1 MVERLTE
8 AALTAT
14 AAHFERRLAAIRTAI
29 RGETPEIARRNLL
42 ELAAR
47 WAPDTLAHQVGD
59 ILELA
64 GLEGREAVLAE
75 AEGTST
81 GFADGI
87 GVTFQEQIKFLR
99 QKRPMETRV
108 WTDAMHGTHDRA
120 FVIAGATDLAML
132 DDFQQALIATMP
144 TRDLKAFGRVFD
156 ELVEKYGWSYNGG
169 RDWRVRTIFET
180 NVRTSYMAGRLAQ
193 MRDPDMVKA
202 RPYWQYVHADTRIP
216 VSPRKEHVAWDG
228 LVLAWDDPWWDTHY
242 PPNGWK
248 CGCGVRPLSEAD
260 VQRLGKDGPDVAP
273 AVTRH
278 MERRGDGEV
287 VEVTDGIEYGWD
299 YQPGSQ
305 WADGL
310 VPEQLEMEAA
320 QLGKSVI
327 PSGAMPQ
334 IVSIDDAEP
343 IGDLMASARDF
354 NSGLLPPG
362 DPPEDYIRR
371 FLAEFGAA
379 PDRPVLWQDRTG
391 ARIAI
396 GAGLFRKRNG
406 EVKLQRGRDVQV
418 LRLAEAIM
426 DPDEIW
432 LGVRARRTGL
442 DDPLQHFTTRRY
454 IRVSPD
460 YGVMMMF
467 ELGARHWSW
476 ITGFAP
482 EIDGKNPDLEYLDA
496 LRVGKLLFKRRPG

>member
-1 MVERLTE
+1 M
-8 AALTAT
+8 T
-14 AAHFERRLAAIRTAI
+14 AAHFERRLKAIRKAI
-29 RGETPEIARRNLL
+29 EGENIEAARQNLL

-47 WAPDTLAHQVGD
+47 WTPDALARQIGD
-59 ILELA
+59 MLDLS

-75 AEGTST
+75 TDGPSATFAEGT
-81 GFADGI
+81 
-87 GVTFQEQIKFLR
+87 GVTFREQIRFLR
-99 QKRPMETRV
+99 EKRPMETNT

-120 FVIAGATDLAML
+120 FVIAGATDRAML
-132 DDFQQALIATMP
+132 DDFQKALLETLP
-144 TRDLKAFGRVFD
+144 TRDIKKFGRAFD

-248 CGCGVRPLSEAD
+248 CSCGVRPLSQAD
-260 VQRLGKDGPDVAP
+260 LERLGKSGPDKAP
-273 AVTRH
+273 PVTRS
-278 MERRGDGEV
+278 MQSRRDGSL

-310 VPEQLEMEAA
+310 IPEQLEVEAA

-343 IGDLMASARDF
+343 IEDLMASARYF
-354 NSGLLPPG
+354 RSRLLPPG
-362 DPPEDYIRR
+362 EPSEGYIRR

-467 ELGARHWSW
+467 ELGAQHWSW
-476 ITGFAP
+476 VTGFAP
-482 EIDGKNPDLEYLDA
+482 EIDGKTPDLDYLNA
-496 LRVGKLLFKRRPG
+496 LRVGKLLYKRRPG